1 MSEFSPD
8 KLDVLSRA
16 RAAGV
21 TEFVVIGYD
30 LASSRDAVAFA
41 QEVPGV
47 SACVA
52 IHPHHADQA
61 GPETLAALREL
72 AKDPTVVAVGEIG
85 LDFFRNRSPKAAQE
99 SAFRAQL
106 GLANSIGLPVVVHD
120 RDAHAETMRTLAE
133 ATGIPGVI
141 LHCFSGDRAM
151 ADEAWGRGYYT
162 GIGGPLTY
170 PSAKDLRETF
180 RTAPQDRV
188 LLETDAPYL
197 PPTPH
202 RGRRNE
208 PAYLP
213 LIAER
218 LATLWN
224 LDMDR
229 VAQLTTAN
237 TRRAF
242 ARKDA
247 R

>member
-1 MSEFSPD
+1 
-8 KLDVLSRA
+8 
-16 RAAGV
+16 
-21 TEFVVIGYD
+21 
-30 LASSRDAVAFA
+30 
-41 QEVPGV
+41 
-47 SACVA
+47 
-52 IHPHHADQA
+52 
-61 GPETLAALREL
+61 
-72 AKDPTVVAVGEIG
+72 
-85 LDFFRNRSPKAAQE
+85 
-99 SAFRAQL
+99 
-106 GLANSIGLPVVVHD
+106 
-120 RDAHAETMRTLAE
+120 
-133 ATGIPGVI
+133 
-141 LHCFSGDRAM
+141 M
-151 ADEAWGRGYYT
+151 ADEAWARGYYT